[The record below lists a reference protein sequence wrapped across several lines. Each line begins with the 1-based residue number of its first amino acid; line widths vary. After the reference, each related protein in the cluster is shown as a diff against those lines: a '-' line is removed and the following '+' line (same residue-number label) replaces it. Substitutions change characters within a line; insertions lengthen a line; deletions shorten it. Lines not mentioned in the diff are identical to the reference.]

1 VLGFCPD
8 PERRISLGGVW
19 ARSGG
24 KHMTDYVAL
33 NAAQVE
39 SEVDPFTPT
48 RYEQFA
54 AWFPAQT
61 RQVLDVGCNTGRGGV
76 ALKRINP
83 AWQITGLDL
92 LQTRLDRLPESVYG
106 GVICGSATAMPC
118 ADKSFDAVVA
128 GEFIE
133 HLPASAAQPFLMEA
147 FRVLRLGGVLAVT
160 TPNPQDWKLRWRK
173 GSVLGGSHVSQHQA
187 RVLCL
192 QMKMA
197 SFGAVRIR
205 GTGKVSSLLGT
216 RFPLLNVYGSYMAV
230 GYKR

>member
-1 VLGFCPD
+1 MSDF
-8 PERRISLGGVW
+8 
-19 ARSGG
+19 
-24 KHMTDYVAL
+24 VAL
-33 NAAQVE
+33 NKAQID
-39 SEVDPFTPT
+39 SEVDPFTPA

-54 AWFPAQT
+54 AWFPLQT
-61 RQVLDVGCNTGRGGV
+61 RHVLDVGCNTGRGGI
-76 ALKRINP
+76 ALKGINREL
-83 AWQITGLDL
+83 QITGLDL
-92 LQTRLDRLPESVYG
+92 LQTRLDRLPASAYCG
-106 GVICGSATAMPC
+106 AICGSATAIPC
-118 ADKSFDAVVA
+118 SDSSFDAVVA

-133 HLPASAAQPFLMEA
+133 HLPAGAAQFFLLEA

-173 GSVLGGSHVSQHQA
+173 GSVLGGSHVSQHYA

-205 GTGKVSSLLGT
+205 GTGKVSRFLGT